1 MFVVYGLYYDS
12 NLFYIGKTTADRIGL
27 RLVEHKSASKK
38 AAYLVTRKINKLLRE
53 GYEVAIKVLHTF
65 DNEEE
70 QLAKE
75 VELIEFYGRLNDGG
89 ILYNTAHGGI
99 GLVGYKHTEETRNK
113 MSLAKMGNKNNV
125 GVKRPDMVKRWAKKV
140 YLYDLDGN
148 RLDEEY
154 ESCHA
159 AGEDLGIS
167 YKKVSEH
174 IKFNRKCKVDKWSDY
189 IQFSYED
196 VEKLPAYEEN
206 RKLKRVTQ
214 YTLDGDLVREYDSVQ
229 DVLTK
234 NPTFKKSSIFSACNG
249 TTKHAYKFIW
259 KYVE

>member
-12 NLFYIGKTTADRIGL
+12 NLFYIGKTTADRVGL

-38 AAYLVTRKINKLLRE
+38 ASYLVTRKINKLLRE
-53 GYEVAIKVLHTF
+53 GYEVSIKVLHTF

-75 VELIEFYGRLNDGG
+75 VELIAHYGKVNDGG
-89 ILYNTAHGGI
+89 ILYNSADGGI
-99 GLVGYKHTEETRNK
+99 GVIGYTHTEESKKK
-113 MSLAKMGNKNNV
+113 MSLSKMGHKNNV
-125 GVKRPDMVKRWAKKV
+125 GIKRPDMVKRWAKKV

-174 IKFNRKCKVDKWSDY
+174 IKCNRKCKVDKWSDY

-206 RKLKRVTQ
+206 RKLKRVAQ
-214 YTLDGDLVREYDSVQ
+214 YTLDGNLVREYDSVQ
-229 DVLTK
+229 EVVDINSAFK
-234 NPTFKKSSIFSACNG
+234 SPTIASACNG

-259 KYVE
+259 KYLN